1 MGNSRAKKLYF
12 LRNFLQPPLAWVSK
26 GPIQGLAVLPE
37 GLMWM
42 IQLGK
47 CRWLEAVTGLLS
59 PGPPHEQHCWE
70 SGDTH
75 VTRVGREQIAEK
87 METSLP
93 VSEITAQRELLLP
106 PPVWE
111 RGEHS
116 CGKHKGV
123 TSQPHTSQ
131 QEDLGQSFY
140 ILNFS
145 RAMRLSPL
153 GRMCPGFPGIIA
165 HPPWKE
171 QLWPSTTQTSA
182 YKAVINFY

>member
-1 MGNSRAKKLYF
+1 MFSQKDGEFERKIALF
-12 LRNFLQPPLAWVSK
+12 LEIFPSSPLAWVCVSK
-26 GPIQGLAVLPE
+26 GPIQGLGGLPE
-37 GLMWM
+37 GLTWM

-47 CRWLEAVTGLLS
+47 CLWLEAVTGLLS

-93 VSEITAQRELLLP
+93 VSEITAQRKLLLL

-116 CGKHKGV
+116 CGKHRGV

-131 QEDLGQSFY
+131 QEHLGHSFY

-145 RAMRLSPL
+145 RGSAPWVGCAQVFLGSLHIPL
-153 GRMCPGFPGIIA
+153 GRSSCGQAQPKP
-165 HPPWKE
+165 
-171 QLWPSTTQTSA
+171 QL
-182 YKAVINFY
+182 VRL